1 MRVFPGHI
9 YARLWPYVR
18 PHVPWLLVGTVLAL
32 FVSAMDGAIAWLVK
46 PAMDDIF
53 IRHDMLM
60 LKLLPFALLGVYV
73 VKGIARYLQSY
84 LMAAVGER
92 IIAKI
97 RRDLYT
103 HIQGMPL
110 SFFADLHSAELMS
123 RVVVDV
129 GRLARLSSQ
138 VLVMAIRQVGT
149 IVALIAV
156 MFIREWILA
165 VIALVAF
172 PFVGVIVRIIG
183 KKLYKINKRAQEKIA
198 ELNVFLQES
207 FAGTKI
213 VKAFGREDH
222 EQERFDRVNRRL
234 LDLSLKNVRADE
246 ITEPLMEIL
255 GALGI
260 MGALWYGGYQVIQGH
275 MTPGTFFSFT
285 AAVIMLYGPVRRLSR
300 IANTVQQSTASVERV
315 FEVLDVPP
323 AIVDRPGAIRLPEF
337 HDRIEFDRVSFQ
349 YPDADEPVLKDISLT
364 VRRGEIVAFVGL
376 SGAGKSTLMDL
387 LPRFHDVA
395 SGRILMDGHDIRD
408 LTVIS
413 LRAQIGVVTQGTF
426 LFSDSIFYNIAYG
439 KPVATRDEIE
449 RAAMLA
455 HAHDFVMTTPNG
467 YDTEVGERGVK
478 LSGGQRQRLAIARAF
493 LKDPPI
499 LILDEATSDLD
510 AESEFIVQQALTDL
524 MKGRTV
530 LVIAHRLSTVRNA
543 DRIYVVHEGQIAEVG
558 RHDELMARD
567 GIYRRLYALQIAP
580 TPAGSR

>member
-1 MRVFPGHI
+1 MNTLRGHI
-9 YARLWPYVR
+9 YTRLWPYTR
-18 PHVPWLLVGTVLAL
+18 PHIGWLLIGTVLAL
-32 FVSAMDGAIAWLVK
+32 GVSAMDGAIAWLVK

-60 LKLLPFALLGVYV
+60 LKLLPLALLGIYV
-73 VKGIARYLQSY
+73 LKGIGRYLQSY

-92 IIAKI
+92 IITRI

-123 RVVVDV
+123 RVIVDV

-149 IVALIAV
+149 IVALVAV
-156 MFIREWILA
+156 MFMREWILTLL
-165 VIALVAF
+165 ALVAF
-172 PFVGVIVRIIG
+172 PFVGVLVHIIG
-183 KKLYKINKRAQEKIA
+183 RKLYKINKRAQEKIA
-198 ELNVFLQES
+198 ELNVILQES

-234 LDLSLKNVRADE
+234 LDLSLKDARADL

-285 AAVIMLYGPVRRLSR
+285 AAVIMLYGPVRHLTR
-300 IANTVQQSTASVERV
+300 IANTIQQSTGSVERV
-315 FEVLDVPP
+315 FEVLDMPP

-337 HDRIEFDRVSFQ
+337 HDRIEFDRVSFR
-349 YPDADEPVLKDISLT
+349 YPDAEEPVLKEISLT
-364 VRRGEIVAFVGL
+364 VRRGEVVAFVGL

-387 LPRFHDVA
+387 LPRFHDVT
-395 SGRILMDGHDIRD
+395 SGGIRMDGHDVRT
-408 LTVIS
+408 LTVAS

-439 KPVATRDEIE
+439 KPGGTPEEVT

-455 HAHDFVMTTPNG
+455 HAHDFIIATPNG
-467 YDTEVGERGVK
+467 YDTEVGERAVK

-510 AESEFIVQQALTDL
+510 AESEFIVQQALADL

-558 RHDELMARD
+558 RHDELIVKD
-567 GIYRRLYALQIAP
+567 GIYRRLYALQIHPNP
-580 TPAGSR
+580 TPSR

>member
-1 MRVFPGHI
+1 MRAFLGHV
-9 YARLWPYVR
+9 YARLWTYLRPYLG
-18 PHVPWLLVGTVLAL
+18 WLLAGAVLAL
-32 FVSAMDGAIAWLVK
+32 IVSAMDGAIAWLVK

-53 IRHDMLM
+53 IRRDMLM
-60 LKLLPFALLGVYV
+60 LKLLPFALLGIYV
-73 VKGIARYLQSY
+73 IKGIARYLQSY

-92 IIAKI
+92 VIARL

-103 HIQGMPL
+103 HIQSMPL
-110 SFFADLHSAELMS
+110 SYFSDLHSAELMS
-123 RVVVDV
+123 RVVNDV

-138 VLVMAIRQVGT
+138 ALVMAIRQVGT
-149 IVALIAV
+149 IVALAAV
-156 MFIREWILA
+156 MFVREWILA
-165 VIALVAF
+165 LLALVAF
-172 PFVGVIVRIIG
+172 PFVAVLVRVIGR
-183 KKLYKINKRAQEKIA
+183 KLYKINKRAQEKIA
-198 ELNVFLQES
+198 ELNVILQES

-285 AAVIMLYGPVRRLSR
+285 AAVIMLYGPVRHLSR

-315 FEVLDVPP
+315 FEVLDLPP
-323 AIVDRPGAIRLPEF
+323 AIVDRPGAIHLLEF
-337 HDRIEFDRVSFQ
+337 RDRIEFDRVSFQ
-349 YPDADEPVLKDISLT
+349 YPDAEEPILKDISLT
-364 VRRGEIVAFVGL
+364 VRRGEVVAFVGL

-387 LPRFHDVA
+387 LPRFHDVT
-395 SGRILMDGHDIRD
+395 GGQILMDGHDVRD
-408 LTVIS
+408 LTIAS

-426 LFSDSIFYNIAYG
+426 LFSDSIFHNIAYG
-439 KPVATRDEIE
+439 KPGATREEVE
-449 RAAMLA
+449 RAAILA
-455 HAHDFVMTTPNG
+455 HAHDFITATPQG
-467 YDTEVGERGVK
+467 YDTEVGEGGVR

-510 AESEFIVQQALTDL
+510 AEGEFIIQQALTDL

-543 DRIYVVHEGQIAEVG
+543 DRIYVVHEGQIADVG
-558 RHDELMARD
+558 RHDELMTKD
-567 GIYRRLYALQIAP
+567 GLYHHLHALQFDP
-580 TPAGSR
+580 KLPASR